1 MLQFHF
7 ALPLNF
13 YLLLFFLFTFLLP
26 LTTLAVDMGPKYSSD
41 WLFPSLGAR
50 IYSTEKRGSNFGYSV
65 ASYVAQSQ
73 AFCLVGA
80 PKAQNT
86 YYFLGHDPV
95 DIHSQQDSL
104 TSMFGN
110 TTGLIYRLNLD
121 MDYPDCS
128 KMPIA
133 DNNEDRRLYG
143 TLEPGISQWIGGLV
157 AATSN
162 GGDGLQLGCDPR
174 YLYTPSPLTA
184 SSKASSASASLT
196 GLEVQNLGT
205 GTCAL
210 YTGVSMQYTPIDA
223 CVSAEEGACLS
234 GFSGVLEPGDEPGE
248 AFTVLGMP
256 GSYLTEGNVFFGHYQ
271 GRRVLKQLRLKSTP
285 QDLKHKGFNLGYAV
299 GLYKHPQWGNQ
310 DSTSSFSRFTILASS
325 PMWVENDYRG
335 VVMLL
340 TEALNLDS
348 IQYIKDKWGH
358 IGSFFGYSI
367 AAADL
372 NGDEIPEIIVGS
384 PYFSENQRFTKPQ
397 KGPETS
403 PDMQADQATQLDED
417 DNQENRYRP
426 ITPDVGR
433 VYVFYGRPQE
443 GIMGAGYM
451 ENEEDLG
458 QRGRGEYM
466 HEPPVILRG
475 PRRSGGRFG
484 HMVLSMGDLD
494 GDGTEDLAVS
504 CPFCQDSHK
513 SVDKGAVYVY
523 LGRKDSKIKDE
534 PDQVIY
540 PADLPTKGV
549 FACESSFDDAPPLK
563 RPFSAF
569 GWSMASKSD
578 VDGNMSPDLVVGD
591 YESEQIVTL
600 RSRNLAWLEQPL
612 WRLPER
618 PTLDWSGPQNS
629 PCESSRCHYRVALNL
644 SLHAREAFFSSK
656 RGVALRFRYRIDL
669 DSRIKQENAKRLQSV
684 KLGKSVVEDTVEIQL
699 SNLEG
704 YSVGFRRFQLFEL
717 IVEPRW
723 RQTAQQLWKPVVINV
738 TIEMFSEDM
747 DFITTEGAKI
757 PHWSLHPLKGEPT
770 FLSQPMYF
778 SNPDCGYDDICVP
791 DLNVEVYDTSE
802 GFEFGGEGP
811 STIYYK
817 ERVSERNFTVA
828 VRNLGEN
835 AYDTKVR
842 VHIPAHFA
850 YIPDKNYACKI
861 ESELTEMEEEDVE
874 EKRDGGVVMG
884 GSGARMG
891 VNKSKIPITTVVC
904 SLPNPFLSTSPRW
917 EKIRF
922 QLGTSGVFQ
931 PPPGGTRSR
940 SLESP
945 NGSQASGNATGAV
958 VTTPIWLPPRRL
970 EIVAEVTSDNE
981 NMRDRKVVAK
991 FSYDLKLFADIK
1003 LSSSSVGHTVFDRRN
1018 FSSQFTERQR
1028 VHPESIGPEFEQIFL
1043 VSNLGP
1049 SPMENIWVN
1058 LSVPLQTESGDFL
1071 VYLLDLIRTQN
1082 ANGGSPLQIP
1092 VTPDVVS
1099 ADGQLR
1105 GTCYTPESAIN
1116 PLRLTAV
1123 DRKRSGGSST
1133 SAGRNSARSFLY
1145 RGRRDTET
1153 AFETASESASPV
1165 REARSTV
1172 GADLLSE
1179 HVQQQKIVSCN
1190 RPLENLGSPVCLH
1203 IPCKIDRL
1211 GRGDAVRIVFRG
1223 WVWADTLFRHKFSD
1237 IAIVTT
1243 ATAQIPLYAFGIPV
1257 TGNFTITGLTVSQN
1271 FVFEGIKMIITQ
1283 TIPILPVIVGV
1294 VLGIL
1299 LLIIIIII
1307 MWRCGF
1313 FKRKRLTDEA
1323 VAAASGATANGEN
1336 GHKPI

>member
-1 MLQFHF
+1 MQQLHL
-7 ALPLNF
+7 ALPFHVHLF
-13 YLLLFFLFTFLLP
+13 LFFLSAFLPP
-26 LTTLAVDMGPKYSSD
+26 LITLAVDIGPKCNND

-50 IYSTEKRGSNFGYSV
+50 IYSTEKRGTNFGYSV

-80 PKAQNT
+80 PKARNT
-86 YYFLGHDPV
+86 YDFLSPDPA
-95 DIHSQQDSL
+95 DTLRQQDTL

-121 MDYPDCS
+121 MEYPDCS
-128 KMPIA
+128 RMPIA
-133 DNNEDRRLYG
+133 DNNEDRRLFG
-143 TLEPGISQWIGGLV
+143 ALEPGISLWIGGLV
-157 AATSN
+157 AAASN

-174 YLYTPSPLTA
+174 YLYTPSALSP
-184 SSKASSASASLT
+184 SSKTSSTSASLP

-234 GFSGVLEPGDEPGE
+234 GFSGVLESGDEPGE
-248 AFTVLGMP
+248 AYAVLGMP

-271 GRRVLKQLRLKSTP
+271 GQRVLKQLRLKSTP

-299 GLYKHPQWGNQ
+299 GLYKHPQWENQ
-310 DSTSSFSRFTILASS
+310 ESSPSHSRFTILASS
-325 PMWVENDYRG
+325 PMWADNDYRG

-348 IQYIKDKWGH
+348 IQYISDKWGH

-384 PYFSENQRFTKPQ
+384 PYFSENQRFTKSQ
-397 KGPETS
+397 EGAETS
-403 PDMQADQATQLDED
+403 PDMQADQPKHSDEGD
-417 DNQENRYRP
+417 DPESRYRP
-426 ITPDVGR
+426 IIADVGR
-433 VYVFYGRPQE
+433 VYVFYGKSPE
-443 GIMGAGYM
+443 GIKGAGYI
-451 ENEEDLG
+451 ESESDPG

-466 HEPPVILRG
+466 HEPPVILKG

-484 HMVLSMGDLD
+484 HVVLSMGDLD
-494 GDGTEDLAVS
+494 GDGTEDLAIS
-504 CPFCQDSHK
+504 CPFCQDIRK
-513 SVDKGAVYVY
+513 SVDRGAVYVY
-523 LGRKDSKIKDE
+523 LGRKNAKIKDE
-534 PDQVIY
+534 PDQVIH

-549 FACESSFDDAPPLK
+549 FACENAIDDTSPLK

-600 RSRNLAWLEQPL
+600 RSRNLVWLEQPL
-612 WRLPER
+612 WRLPEG
-618 PTLDWSGPQNS
+618 PTLDWSSPHND

-644 SLHAREAFFSSK
+644 SLHARETLFSSK
-656 RGVALRFRYRIDL
+656 RSVSLLFRYRIDL
-669 DSRIKQENAKRLQSV
+669 DSRIKQENGKRLESV
-684 KLGKSVVEDTVEIQL
+684 QLGKSIVEDTAEIQL
-699 SNLEG
+699 SSLKG
-704 YSVGFRRFQLFEL
+704 YSVGFRRFQLFEMT
-717 IVEPRW
+717 VGPRW
-723 RQTAQQLWKPVVINV
+723 HQTVQQLWKPVVINV
-738 TIEMFSEDM
+738 TIEMLSEHM
-747 DFITTEGAKI
+747 DFVATKGAQI
-757 PHWSLHPLKGEPT
+757 PAWSLHPLKGDRI

-811 STIYYK
+811 STIHYK
-817 ERVSERNFTVA
+817 ERVTERNFTVA
-828 VRNLGEN
+828 VRNQGEN

-850 YIPDKNYACKI
+850 YTPDKNYACKI
-861 ESELTEMEEEDVE
+861 ESEPIEMEEEDVVG
-874 EKRDGGVVMG
+874 KSDDDITVDGDDAGME
-884 GSGARMG
+884 
-891 VNKSKIPITTVVC
+891 VNKSRIPITTVVC
-904 SLPNPFLSTSPRW
+904 SLTNPFITTYSQW

-922 QLGTSGVFQ
+922 QLGTLGAFQ
-931 PPPGGTRSR
+931 PPPGGARTR
-940 SLESP
+940 SLEAL
-945 NGSQASGNATGAV
+945 NGSQTSGNANDAGV
-958 VTTPIWLPPRRL
+958 ITPVWQPPRRL

-981 NMRDRKVVAK
+981 NMRNRKVVAK
-991 FSYDLKLFADIK
+991 FAYDLKLFADIK

-1058 LSVPLQTESGDFL
+1058 LSVPLQTEAGDFL

-1082 ANGGSPLQIP
+1082 TGGGPPLQIP

-1123 DRKRSGGSST
+1123 DRKRSGGSSR
-1133 SAGRNSARSFLY
+1133 RN
-1145 RGRRDTET
+1145 TET
-1153 AFETASESASPV
+1153 DIETAYESAPPV
-1165 REARSTV
+1165 REARSAAS
-1172 GADLLSE
+1172 ADLLSE
-1179 HVQQQKIVSCN
+1179 RIQQQKIVSCDH
-1190 RPLENLGSPVCLH
+1190 PLESLGSPICLH

-1237 IAIVTT
+1237 VAIVIT

-1323 VAAASGATANGEN
+1323 AASGAMAKGEN
-1336 GHKPI
+1336 GHKPV